1 MIGWKNEI
9 MFLIEDKTKYLKQKE
24 KPKETKPILQGDN
37 GMKYLKKIQI
47 RFVMVAIG
55 KAANDIAIICN
66 CYYLE
71 AILKE
76 VGIIGEENK
85 TYTKSKLMKC
95 EIINEKVKYSKKL
108 GFKVSNKEKDLPLM
122 YCIPKMYKTSCGTRF
137 IIASKLC
144 SSKQL
149 PKPISSL

>member
-37 GMKYLKKIQI
+37 AMKYLKKIQI

-55 KAANDIAIICN
+55 KAANDIAIICKR
-66 CYYLE
+66 YYLE

-76 VGIIGEENK
+76 VGIIGE
-85 TYTKSKLMKC
+85 
-95 EIINEKVKYSKKL
+95 
-108 GFKVSNKEKDLPLM
+108 
-122 YCIPKMYKTSCGTRF
+122 
-137 IIASKLC
+137 
-144 SSKQL
+144 
-149 PKPISSL
+149 

>member
-1 MIGWKNEI
+1 
-9 MFLIEDKTKYLKQKE
+9 
-24 KPKETKPILQGDN
+24 
-37 GMKYLKKIQI
+37 
-47 RFVMVAIG
+47 
-55 KAANDIAIICN
+55 
-66 CYYLE
+66 
-71 AILKE
+71 
-76 VGIIGEENK
+76 
-85 TYTKSKLMKC
+85 MKC

>member
-1 MIGWKNEI
+1 
-9 MFLIEDKTKYLKQKE
+9 
-24 KPKETKPILQGDN
+24 
-37 GMKYLKKIQI
+37 
-47 RFVMVAIG
+47 MVAIG
-55 KAANDIAIICN
+55 KAANDIAIICKR
-66 CYYLE
+66 YYLE

-85 TYTKSKLMKC
+85 TYTRSKLMKC

-122 YCIPKMYKTSCGTRF
+122 YCIPKMYKNRCGTRF